1 MPSAQLH
8 ANEANGTRMCE
19 IINPLLQPR
28 PTIFVVE
35 EDNNAR
41 HALTK
46 NLRQF
51 GYRLLVAADVEDALE
66 WVSSSAYIHFDLLLI
81 DLIGKSPEEVLRVGQ
96 RLRLRAK
103 YHAQTP
109 LVVMPEK
116 VAKDVEGTN
125 QNVSAN
131 DWICYYEDADQLQ
144 QLLVRLL
151 NPHN

>member
-1 MPSAQLH
+1 MD
-8 ANEANGTRMCE
+8 E
-19 IINPLLQPR
+19 IIHLPLQPP

-51 GYRLLVAADVEDALE
+51 GYRLLVAAAVEDALE
-66 WVSSSAYIHFDLLLI
+66 WVSGSVCIHADLLLI
-81 DLIGKSPEEVLRVGQ
+81 DLIGKSPEEALRVGQ

-116 VAKDVEGTN
+116 VAKELEGTDK
-125 QNVSAN
+125 NVSAN
-131 DWICYYEDADQLQ
+131 DWICYYQDADQLQ
-144 QLLVRLL
+144 RLLVRLL
-151 NPHN
+151 SAT